1 MMIVLI
7 ISEKI
12 HLDSLPMPEDDV
24 ELKIHGI
31 WFFMSVVITALSGIF
46 VFIASLSIFTVLDIF
61 KKLRKP

>member
-1 MMIVLI
+1 MIANKVR
-7 ISEKI
+7 
-12 HLDSLPMPEDDV
+12 LDGLPIPEDDV

-31 WFFMSVVITALSGIF
+31 WVFMSVVLTTLGGIF